1 MSKFN
6 SVGVVGRLGNDRVIE
21 SVEVLLATISRRQ
34 LNILLHEDIAAQ
46 LASHNYQVGTSE
58 DIGQNCDL
66 VIVVGGDGSLLSAA
80 RDLAHHD
87 VVVLGVNR
95 GKLGFLTDIKPE
107 QVESKVSEVLDGKY
121 SLEERF
127 LLDISVCRDGE
138 IIGKSH
144 ALNDVVINS
153 GRSARMIDFDLYMN
167 DDFVYSQNSDGL
179 IVSTPTGSTA
189 YALSGGGPIMHPD
202 LDAIVLVPMFP
213 HTLSARPIVVGGNT
227 EIKIV
232 IGDCHPY
239 ISCDGQ
245 VHLNAAPKDIVLITK
260 KPHTLTLVHP
270 LDHSFYAACRTK
282 LGWSGRLAEPKA

>member
-21 SVEVLLATISRRQ
+21 SVEVLLATISRRK

-213 HTLSARPIVVGGNT
+213 HTLSARPIVVGGDT

>member
-34 LNILLHEDIAAQ
+34 LNILLHEDIASQ
-46 LASHNYQVGTSE
+46 LSSHNYQVGTSD
-58 DIGQNCDL
+58 DIGKNCDL

-80 RDLAHHD
+80 RDLAHHN

-121 SLEERF
+121 LLEERF

-167 DDFVYSQNSDGL
+167 DD
-179 IVSTPTGSTA
+179 
-189 YALSGGGPIMHPD
+189 LSGSHRTRTFHEFPTFGLHPFKIRVKGGP
-202 LDAIVLVPMFP
+202 LFP
-213 HTLSARPIVVGGNT
+213 
-227 EIKIV
+227 
-232 IGDCHPY
+232 
-239 ISCDGQ
+239 
-245 VHLNAAPKDIVLITK
+245 
-260 KPHTLTLVHP
+260 
-270 LDHSFYAACRTK
+270 
-282 LGWSGRLAEPKA
+282 